1 MNELSIQD
9 LEYIIRILAN
19 EQYSF
24 TVAISKTYKDKTSVI
39 NYYKSMRKEV
49 EDVKQKVVDYL
60 IERYS
65 GKYHKGWR
73 QTFFHPAS
81 PESDRFYLL
90 SAL

>member
-24 TVAISKTYKDKTSVI
+24 TIAISKTNKDKVAVI

-60 IERYS
+60 IER
-65 GKYHKGWR
+65 KR
-73 QTFFHPAS
+73 N
-81 PESDRFYLL
+81 EL
-90 SAL
+90 SNKD

>member
-1 MNELSIQD
+1 MKELSIQD

-24 TVAISKTYKDKTSVI
+24 TIAISKTNKDKVAVI

-60 IERYS
+60 IER
-65 GKYHKGWR
+65 KR
-73 QTFFHPAS
+73 N
-81 PESDRFYLL
+81 EL
-90 SAL
+90 SNKD

>member
-24 TVAISKTYKDKTSVI
+24 TIAISKTNKDKVAVI

-49 EDVKQKVVDYL
+49 ANVKQKVVDYL
-60 IERYS
+60 IER
-65 GKYHKGWR
+65 KKNV
-73 QTFFHPAS
+73 
-81 PESDRFYLL
+81 
-90 SAL
+90 

>member
-24 TVAISKTYKDKTSVI
+24 TIAISKTNKDKVAVI

-49 EDVKQKVVDYL
+49 EDVKQRVVDYL
-60 IERYS
+60 IERKKNDNQ
-65 GKYHKGWR
+65 GV
-73 QTFFHPAS
+73 
-81 PESDRFYLL
+81 
-90 SAL
+90 

>member
-1 MNELSIQD
+1 MKELSIQD

-24 TVAISKTYKDKTSVI
+24 TIAISKTNKDKVAVI

-60 IERYS
+60 IERKKNDIQ
-65 GKYHKGWR
+65 GV
-73 QTFFHPAS
+73 
-81 PESDRFYLL
+81 
-90 SAL
+90 

>member
-24 TVAISKTYKDKTSVI
+24 TVAISKTNKDKVAVI

-49 EDVKQKVVDYL
+49 EDVKQRVVDYL
-60 IERYS
+60 IER
-65 GKYHKGWR
+65 KKNE
-73 QTFFHPAS
+73 F
-81 PESDRFYLL
+81 SDKN
-90 SAL
+90 

>member
-24 TVAISKTYKDKTSVI
+24 TVAISKTNKDKVAVI

-49 EDVKQKVVDYL
+49 EDVKQRVVDYL
-60 IERYS
+60 IER
-65 GKYHKGWR
+65 KKNE
-73 QTFFHPAS
+73 F
-81 PESDRFYLL
+81 SDKD
-90 SAL
+90 

>member
-24 TVAISKTYKDKTSVI
+24 TIAISKTNKDKVAVI

-49 EDVKQKVVDYL
+49 EDVKQRVVDYL
-60 IERYS
+60 IER
-65 GKYHKGWR
+65 KR
-73 QTFFHPAS
+73 N
-81 PESDRFYLL
+81 EL
-90 SAL
+90 SNKD

>member
-24 TVAISKTYKDKTSVI
+24 TIAISKTNKDKVAVI

-49 EDVKQKVVDYL
+49 EDVKQRVVDYL
-60 IERYS
+60 IER
-65 GKYHKGWR
+65 KKNV
-73 QTFFHPAS
+73 
-81 PESDRFYLL
+81 
-90 SAL
+90 

>member
-24 TVAISKTYKDKTSVI
+24 TIAISKTNKDKVAVI

-60 IERYS
+60 IER
-65 GKYHKGWR
+65 KKNE
-73 QTFFHPAS
+73 F
-81 PESDRFYLL
+81 SDKD
-90 SAL
+90 

>member
-24 TVAISKTYKDKTSVI
+24 TIAISKTNKDKVAVI

-49 EDVKQKVVDYL
+49 EDVKQRVVDYL
-60 IERYS
+60 IERKTYEQNNKPS
-65 GKYHKGWR
+65 NK
-73 QTFFHPAS
+73 
-81 PESDRFYLL
+81 
-90 SAL
+90 

>member
-24 TVAISKTYKDKTSVI
+24 TVAISKTNKDKVAVI

-49 EDVKQKVVDYL
+49 EDVKQRVVDYL
-60 IERYS
+60 IER
-65 GKYHKGWR
+65 KR
-73 QTFFHPAS
+73 N
-81 PESDRFYLL
+81 EL
-90 SAL
+90 SNKD

>member
-24 TVAISKTYKDKTSVI
+24 TIAISKTNKDKVAVI

-49 EDVKQKVVDYL
+49 EDVKQRVVDYL
-60 IERYS
+60 IER
-65 GKYHKGWR
+65 KKKD
-73 QTFFHPAS
+73 
-81 PESDRFYLL
+81 EL
-90 SAL
+90 SSER

>member
-1 MNELSIQD
+1 MNNLSIQD

-24 TVAISKTYKDKTSVI
+24 TVAISKTSKDKTSVI

-60 IERYS
+60 IER
-65 GKYHKGWR
+65 KKKD
-73 QTFFHPAS
+73 
-81 PESDRFYLL
+81 EL
-90 SAL
+90 SSER